1 VLKKHSRLPKKQNQ
15 TSFFCKKV
23 MTSMMIDQWGSTD
36 SPADINGDGIV
47 NVTDLLAVV
56 GAWGP
61 CE

>member
-1 VLKKHSRLPKKQNQ
+1 VLKKYSRLSEKQNQ

-47 NVTDLLAVV
+47 NVTDLLAMV